1 MYICTLRRD
10 PQYEQIATSACNLQG
25 QALRVKVADMINNT
39 DVEALRVKVVYFLQD
54 IYLWP
59 SLERVSEV
67 EMESD
72 NEIAALG
79 QAACRQRAAAR
90 RGGSR
95 VEELAP
101 AQAVRGERCGA
112 AALAAGTS

>member
-1 MYICTLRRD
+1 VC
-10 PQYEQIATSACNLQG
+10 S
-25 QALRVKVADMINNT
+25 
-39 DVEALRVKVVYFLQD
+39 LRVKVVYFLQD

>member
-72 NEIAALG
+72 NEIAALDK
-79 QAACRQRAAAR
+79 QLAVSAR
-90 RGGSR
+90 R
-95 VEELAP
+95 
-101 AQAVRGERCGA
+101 RGEEEVGWR
-112 AALAAGTS
+112 S